1 MSIADYIEYTK
12 IDKPSLSWRDAADP
26 TSSDWVIEVHN
37 CENQDTKL
45 EKYRVLARQ
54 MSKSSDLF
62 FKIATNALESIH
74 ASSRFDDCHSVG
86 DITVKLEDGSEIHF
100 QLSQTIRSLKE
111 KIQEWFRD
119 RKSTRLNSSHSS
131 VSRMPSSA

>member
-37 CENQDTKL
+37 CENQDTKQ
-45 EKYRVLARQ
+45 YRVHARQ

-62 FKIATNALESIH
+62 FNIATNGLESIH

-86 DITVKLEDGSEIHF
+86 DITVKLEDGS
-100 QLSQTIRSLKE
+100 
-111 KIQEWFRD
+111 
-119 RKSTRLNSSHSS
+119 
-131 VSRMPSSA
+131 